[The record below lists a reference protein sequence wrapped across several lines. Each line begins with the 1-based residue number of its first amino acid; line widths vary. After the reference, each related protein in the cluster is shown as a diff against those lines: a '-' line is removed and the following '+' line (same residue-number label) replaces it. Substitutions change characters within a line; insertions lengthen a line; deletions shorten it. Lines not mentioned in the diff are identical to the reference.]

1 MLLSY
6 ICIRSH
12 KALILTTKTTN
23 MNKIIKMVLLV
34 IGVVLVGYGV
44 YTLIAPEASVS
55 IGPLS
60 MEAQDN
66 TNSYIT
72 LAIGVVAIIGGAF
85 ASNKA

>member
-1 MLLSY
+1 
-6 ICIRSH
+6 
-12 KALILTTKTTN
+12 
-23 MNKIIKMVLLV
+23 MNKTIKMVLLV

-72 LAIGVVAIIGGAF
+72 LAIGVVAIVAGAF
-85 ASNKA
+85 AGKKA

>member
-1 MLLSY
+1 M
-6 ICIRSH
+6 I
-12 KALILTTKTTN
+12 
-23 MNKIIKMVLLV
+23 LLV
-34 IGVVLVGYGV
+34 IGAVLVGYGV

-72 LAIGVVAIIGGAF
+72 LTIGVVAIIAGAF
-85 ASNKA
+85 ASKKA

>member
-1 MLLSY
+1 
-6 ICIRSH
+6 
-12 KALILTTKTTN
+12 
-23 MNKIIKMVLLV
+23 MNKTIKMVLLV

-55 IGPLS
+55 IGPLN

-72 LAIGVVAIIGGAF
+72 LAIGVVAIIAGAF
-85 ASNKA
+85 AGNKA